1 MNTPAINQAGNRS
14 EDVRNSRRSEH
25 GGKLMPKAPGSRK
38 VNLIATNT
46 TIALGSRLSGQKTD
60 IYVNGMRVQLKSNL
74 LCYPDVVMV
83 SGTPEFTDE
92 HEDVLKNPTGVVEIL
107 SNSSDPMEKMQK
119 VESYLAI
126 PSIKE
131 CLIVKAD
138 EMRIEHY
145 SRQNAKQWLYR
156 IYDERDSV
164 ISLDSVNC
172 KLSLSEI
179 YGQVE
184 AKPVVGASS
193 AAVN

>member
-1 MNTPAINQAGNRS
+1 MNTPVLNNAGSRT
-14 EDVRNSRRSEH
+14 EDARNSRRPEN
-25 GGKLMPKAPGSRK
+25 GGKLLPKAPGSRK

-46 TIALGSRLSGQKTD
+46 ATALGSRVSGQKIE
-60 IYVNGMRVQLKSNL
+60 IYVNGMRVQLKSNV

-83 SGTPEFTDE
+83 SGNPEFADDN
-92 HEDVLKNPTGVVEIL
+92 EDILKNPTGVVEIL
-107 SNSSDPMEKMQK
+107 SSTSDPTDKMQK

-131 CLIVKAD
+131 CIVVKAD

-145 SRQNAKQWLYR
+145 SRQNAKQWIYR
-156 IYDERDSV
+156 IYDERDAV

-179 YGQVE
+179 YGQVD
-184 AKPVVGASS
+184 AKPVLSS
-193 AAVN
+193 TAVN